1 MSTVVDNKGLEA
13 PSPFKTFLKNN
24 MQLMLVTVALF
35 VILLFFSIAANGFAK
50 PNIYLDIVLQSAYT
64 GVMALGATFVIATS
78 GIDLSVGTG
87 MSLVAVMAGIF
98 LAGDK
103 MNLPLGVGLLLTLL
117 VGMAIGLVNGLNVS
131 ILGLPPFIATLAMM
145 MVARGLAL
153 IISDKASITI
163 ANTGYKAIARGEIIP
178 GVANAVLIFVVLT
191 VLATFLM
198 NKTLLG
204 RYSLAIGSNEEATR
218 LSGVNV
224 RLWKII
230 IYVVAGAFM
239 AIGAVLYS
247 SRGGLVQ
254 PAEGVGME
262 LNVIAAAVIGGTS
275 LSGGVGRVT
284 GTLIGALIIGVMNN
298 GLDLMGIQSYYQ
310 QILKGALIVGAVML
324 DQKRSHAG

>member
-13 PSPFKTFLKNN
+13 PSPVKTFLKNN

-103 MNLPLGVGLLLTLL
+103 MNLPLGLGLILTLL

-247 SRGGLVQ
+247 SRGGLV
-254 PAEGVGME
+254 
-262 LNVIAAAVIGGTS
+262 
-275 LSGGVGRVT
+275 
-284 GTLIGALIIGVMNN
+284 
-298 GLDLMGIQSYYQ
+298 
-310 QILKGALIVGAVML
+310 
-324 DQKRSHAG
+324 